1 MKKLTPEERNKKRWE
16 RFQKT
21 IRAKPILGMC
31 THRSGDPDIDPKSK
45 PENPVWRMQIIKL
58 GKSFVEMKMIN
69 GKGTM
74 RISAKK
80 GEKIEN
86 VCKIE
91 LVPCDLTPSV
101 TIHGDTREIPQDS
114 DVPM

>member
-1 MKKLTPEERNKKRWE
+1 MKKLTFEEKNKKRRE
-16 RFQKT
+16 QFQKT
-21 IRAKPILGMC
+21 IRAKPVLGMC
-31 THRSGDPDIDPKSK
+31 THRIGDPDIDPKSK
-45 PENPVWRMQIIKL
+45 PENPVWRMQIVKL

-80 GEKIEN
+80 GERIEN

-91 LVPCDLTPSV
+91 LLPCDLTPSV
-101 TIHGDTREIPQDS
+101 TINREEKKIPQDS